1 MMKFNWRRDGAV
13 TRSRDG
19 CATVKK
25 GIKIMARNGK
35 IARLPLHIRTELN
48 RRLQDGEPGIK
59 LLKWLNGLP
68 AVRAALREYFGGVPI
83 SIQNLS
89 EWRQGGY
96 QDWVRLEAARDFI
109 DNLSEQS
116 GELDE
121 AAGGELISDRFGSVL
136 AAEMA
141 QLAMKF
147 LEQEDDL
154 EKRWNRLKEIN
165 REFSRMRRDDHRGL
179 RVWIK
184 RAQWEQQQEQA
195 EEAAEEKIRRQE
207 RVAAFF
213 GGLRGT
219 GAKAEGRMQKAEGP
233 SGGGPGA
240 KSEGRM
246 QKAKVKRQKE
256 KVSEGAAKPA
266 SSKTRK
272 SEPQGGGQPSKG
284 ERSCGSQ
291 TRAPGESDPP
301 PLKLLRAGQ
310 IKPNQTKSDQIKV
323 NQTKPA
329 KPGLPSE
336 TITGK
341 PGVTIKVEGSGFKIE
356 GSKPDEGP
364 PDQNMPPLNGA

>member
-1 MMKFNWRRDGAV
+1 
-13 TRSRDG
+13 
-19 CATVKK
+19 
-25 GIKIMARNGK
+25 MARNGK

-48 RRLQDGEPGIK
+48 RRLQEGEAGTS
-59 LLKWLNGLP
+59 LVQWLNRLP

-96 QDWVRLEAARDFI
+96 QDWLRLEAARDFI

-179 RVWIK
+179 RAWIK
-184 RAQWEQQQEQA
+184 RAQWEQQQER
-195 EEAAEEKIRRQE
+195 EEEEAEEKIRRQE

-213 GGLRGT
+213 GGPSGRAPGP
-219 GAKAEGRMQKAEGP
+219 KAEGRMQKAEV
-233 SGGGPGA
+233 SGNASGT
-240 KSEGRM
+240 
-246 QKAKVKRQKE
+246 
-256 KVSEGAAKPA
+256 PA
-266 SSKTRK
+266 LR
-272 SEPQGGGQPSKG
+272 
-284 ERSCGSQ
+284 
-291 TRAPGESDPP
+291 GES
-301 PLKLLRAGQ
+301 GQ
-310 IKPNQTKSDQIKV
+310 IKPNQTKSRVKLSA
-323 NQTKPA
+323 TSPRPSPPFHGGEGETLPASGHELTSSSRESERA
-329 KPGLPSE
+329 KPNQESE
-336 TITGK
+336 GIKLNPTK
-341 PGVTIKVEGSGFKIE
+341 SNQNCDEAGVTIKVEGAGFKIE
-356 GSKPDEGP
+356 GLKPDEGP
-364 PDQNMPPLNGA
+364 PEPQGGGQSRGSEPDGLPNRGGGRGRG

>member
-1 MMKFNWRRDGAV
+1 M
-13 TRSRDG
+13 S
-19 CATVKK
+19 
-25 GIKIMARNGK
+25 RNGK
-35 IARLPLHIRTELN
+35 IARLPLHIRNELN
-48 RRLQDGEPGIK
+48 RRLNEGEPGTN
-59 LLKWLNGLP
+59 LVGWLNGLP
-68 AVRAALREYFGGVPI
+68 AVRAALREYFGSVPI

-96 QDWVRLEAARDFI
+96 QDWLRLEAARDFI

-147 LEQEDDL
+147 LEQEEDL

-165 REFSRMRRDDHRGL
+165 REFSRMRRDDHRGM

-184 RAQWEQQQEQA
+184 RAQWEQQQERE
-195 EEAAEEKIRRQE
+195 EEAAEEKRRTRE
-207 RVAAFF
+207 RVPAWF

-219 GAKAEGRMQKAEGP
+219 APGAKA
-233 SGGGPGA
+233 
-240 KSEGRM
+240 EGRM

-272 SEPQGGGQPSKG
+272 SEPQGSGQPSKG

-291 TRAPGESDPP
+291 TRAPG
-301 PLKLLRAGQ
+301 
-310 IKPNQTKSDQIKV
+310 KSDQIKV

-336 TITGK
+336 TIKGSEPDGPPNAK
-341 PGVTIKVEGSGFKIE
+341 APGNTSASDVGNIAASETDALRPNPTKSNQNCNEAGVVIKVEGAGFKIE

-364 PDQNMPPLNGA
+364 PDQNIPPLNGS